1 MRNLRIIL
9 SALLV
14 AVSAP
19 WSASADHQFGS
30 LTGTVRNEAGEPL
43 GNICVN
49 ASGPRWMQAMTDDD
63 GTFSMEFI
71 FAGEY
76 LVGFR
81 DCAEPRRYMSEWFED
96 ASAPEEADVVVV
108 TAGGTTSISAALA
121 LGGAIEGRVTTDSG
135 AGIGGLCVSGED
147 GSDWTYAYTD
157 ATGAYRLGG
166 FGTGAYRVFFGCEFV
181 YFTPI
186 GSLGHSNP
194 VDPRDYVPEW
204 FADAD
209 SYEHATPVPVTQ
221 GVATGPIDAALSF
234 GGSIS
239 GLIEDASGEP
249 LSDVCATAVETGG
262 GPARW
267 AVGYG
272 GAYRIGGLQSGTY
285 KVEFADCAWP
295 QRYAS
300 EWFDDA
306 RSVHRAR
313 PLEVTLGSAVTAIDA
328 VLAQRPTPD
337 VAITGLR
344 VRDVPLSTSVTTL
357 PGPGTLRDV
366 DVDVANLGS
375 AASWGTYLS
384 VWVEMANGDR
394 HTIGGDELHGMQPG
408 ERVSRSFRW
417 DGLGSIGDAEVQAC
431 ITTYDDSNERNNYAS
446 VRHHVLVGGTGQGM
460 SLRPGYGYCGT
471 LSID

>member
-1 MRNLRIIL
+1 MRNLRIIIP
-9 SALLV
+9 ALLV

-19 WSASADHQFGS
+19 WSAGADHQYGS
-30 LTGTVRNEAGEPL
+30 LSGTVRNEAGQPL
-43 GNICVN
+43 AGICVN
-49 ASGPRWMQAMTDDD
+49 ASGPAWWQTTTGDD
-63 GTFSMEFI
+63 GTFWMDSI
-71 FAGEY
+71 YAGEY

-96 ASAPEEADVVVV
+96 ASSLEEADVVVV
-108 TAGGTTSISAALA
+108 TAGGTTTISAALA

-135 AGIGGLCVSGED
+135 TGIGGLCVSAED

-186 GSLGHSNP
+186 DSLGHGSP

-221 GVATGPIDAALSF
+221 GVTTGPIDAVLSF

-249 LSDVCATAVETGG
+249 LSDICATAVEAGG
-262 GPARW
+262 GGGTRW
-267 AVGYG
+267 TVGYG
-272 GAYRIGGLQSGTY
+272 GAYRIGGLRAGTY
-285 KVEFADCAWP
+285 RVEFADCGYG
-295 QRYAS
+295 RYAS
-300 EWFDDA
+300 EWFDDV
-306 RSVHRAR
+306 RSIHRAR
-313 PLEVTLGSAVTAIDA
+313 PLEVTLGGAVTGIDA
-328 VLAQRPTPD
+328 VLADRPTPD

-344 VRDVPLSTSVTTL
+344 VRDVPLSTSVAEL

-366 DVDVANLGS
+366 EVDVANLGT
-375 AASWGTYLS
+375 APSWGTYLS
-384 VWVEMANGDR
+384 VWVEMRNGDR
-394 HTIGGDELHGMQPG
+394 HTIGGAELHGMQPG
-408 ERVSRSFRW
+408 ERVTRSFRW

-431 ITTYDDSNERNNYAS
+431 IMTYDDSNERNNSAS

-460 SLRPGYGYCGT
+460 SLRPSYGYCGT
-471 LSID
+471 FVF